1 MDCIYHG
8 CDLKYSNGTNI
19 IIGRNE
25 KCFIRTNKC
34 FWKEPC
40 EITDVVRTR
49 FQLKNEPIAHWKTVD
64 NHFNQRINKTI
75 NDSVTKFEQKALEI
89 TNDNGN

>member
-1 MDCIYHG
+1 MFFSIRNINFLISNKNMDCIYHG

-49 FQLKNEPIAHWKTVD
+49 FQLKNEPIAH
-64 NHFNQRINKTI
+64 
-75 NDSVTKFEQKALEI
+75 
-89 TNDNGN
+89 